1 MKKFC
6 AIPWNE
12 LVYGSQMNYSVCCKW
27 QEHDDKN
34 TNSDKPAVEHYNSA
48 RMKNLRQRFIEGAPI
63 PECKACW
70 EDEDNGRFSMRMR
83 RNQHYYGKA
92 DISIDDDVVK
102 NVVQQTV
109 DGGYNTNDLHG
120 LHIST
125 GDKCQ
130 LRCVDCAPAYSRS
143 ILKDY
148 KKLGW
153 DKNFKARRHVT
164 QVIDLRQ
171 REQAHWDS
179 IRENSRNLKIIRLT
193 GGEPSINNN
202 FVDYLKWCVKNK
214 IAQEVEIHIPTNAV
228 NVKDSFL
235 EPLKEFKKVMFSLS
249 VDGVNDLD
257 EYVRY
262 PTNWSK
268 KIDNVEKMI
277 KLFPHSNIHTVVYA
291 LNVFNLE
298 NIYKFGEQYPINH
311 SIELLTYPDELSVRH
326 LPNHIK
332 DEVIKKLQPLLSETS
347 ASKNIHDLDKKQ
359 YSLNGL
365 SAVVSRL
372 REPGTEEQWQK
383 CKSIV
388 KAYDTIRK
396 KPLNSIL
403 GRNIF

>member
-12 LVYGSQMNYSVCCKW
+12 LVYGSQMNYSTCCKW
-27 QEHDDKN
+27 QEHHDRN
-34 TNSDKPAVEHYNSA
+34 TKSDRPASEHYNSSS
-48 RMKNLRQRFIEGAPI
+48 MKDLRQRFIKGKPI

-70 EDEDNGRFSMRMR
+70 DDEENGRFSMRMR

-92 DISIDDDVVK
+92 DLRVNDDIVKDVIQETI
-102 NVVQQTV
+102 NGEYHT
-109 DGGYNTNDLHG
+109 DNLHG

-130 LRCVDCAPAYSRS
+130 LRCIDCAPAYSRS

-148 KKLGW
+148 EKLGW
-153 DKNFKARRHVT
+153 DKNFKARRHVS
-164 QVIDLRQ
+164 QVIDLKQ
-171 REQAHWDS
+171 REEAHWES
-179 IRENSRNLKIIRLT
+179 IKENSKNLKIIRLT

-202 FVDYLKWCVKNK
+202 FVQYLKWCVVNN
-214 IAQEVEIHIPTNAV
+214 IAQDVEIHIPTNAV
-228 NVKDSFL
+228 NIKDSFL

-249 VDGVNDLD
+249 VDGVGELD

-268 KIDNVEKMI
+268 KIDNMEKII

-291 LNVFNLE
+291 LNVYHLKH
-298 NIYKFGEQYPINH
+298 IYEFGQRYPVSH

-326 LPNHIK
+326 LPVAIK
-332 DEVIKKLQPLLSETS
+332 KDIINKLQPLVLHTEPV
-347 ASKNIHDLDKKQ
+347 KDIHTFDKQK

-372 REPGTEEQWQK
+372 GESGSKQQWYK
-383 CKSIV
+383 CQSIV
-388 KAYDTIRK
+388 KSYDTIRK
-396 KPLNSIL
+396 KPLNDIL
-403 GRNIF
+403 GRSIF